1 LRTCFL
7 HNACDQYAHIL
18 LSVLLKSLVQ
28 TSFRLLGLFI
38 HCLKQKRLLMRS
50 RNCCF
55 CIWQGLL
62 GVPLIAKPHNF
73 EAQMLPVCFDFTKNI
88 LKAYYW
94 ARLSVVLY
102 EMNYF
107 LKRNLLWYLKAIE
120 IFLVQEFS
128 CFVNISFTNKS
139 NTY

>member
-1 LRTCFL
+1 MRTCFL
-7 HNACDQYAHIL
+7 RNACDPYARIL
-18 LSVLLKSLVQ
+18 LSVSLKFLVR

-38 HCLKQKRLLMRS
+38 RCLKQKRLLMR
-50 RNCCF
+50 NCCF
-55 CIWQGLL
+55 CRRQRLL
-62 GVPLIAKPHNF
+62 GVPLIAKPHNS
-73 EAQMLPVCFDFTKNI
+73 ETQILPVCLDFTKNI